1 MRIDKL
7 RYSLVTMLALVMVIN
22 GKASSQSSEVQQLLL
37 NVEKLS
43 QLKNILS
50 DMKKGFTVLNNGYNT
65 VRNVAQGNFSLHEVF
80 LDGLMVVSPEVR
92 KYHKVG
98 EIVRIQSVIM
108 SDYKAL
114 FKRLS
119 ATDVFSTADLGYLD
133 KVYARLNKESLQN
146 LDRLLMV
153 ITTSKLRMSD
163 EERLK
168 AIERIH
174 SDMSDKLDFLRAFNR
189 ETTLLGLQRAKERA
203 EVNAVGGYFQMR

>member
-1 MRIDKL
+1 MRIDKY
-7 RYSLVTMLALVMVIN
+7 RHGLVMMLALVMVMTV
-22 GKASSQSSEVQQLLL
+22 KASSQSSEVQQLLL

-80 LDGLMVVSPEVR
+80 LNGLMVVSPEVR
-92 KYHKVG
+92 KYHKVA
-98 EIVRIQSVIM
+98 EIVRFQSAIV

-168 AIERIH
+168 AIDRIH

-189 ETTLLGLQRAKERA
+189 QTTLLGLQRAKERS
-203 EVNAVGGYFQMR
+203 EVSALGDYFR

>member
-1 MRIDKL
+1 MRIDKW
-7 RYSLVTMLALVMVIN
+7 RHGLVMMLALVMVMT

-43 QLKNILS
+43 QLKNIFS

-80 LDGLMVVSPEVR
+80 LNGLMVVSPEVR

-98 EIVRIQSVIM
+98 EIVRIQSAIM
-108 SDYKAL
+108 LDYKSL

-119 ATDVFSTADLGYLD
+119 ATDAFSTADLGYLD

-168 AIERIH
+168 AIDRIH

-203 EVNAVGGYFQMR
+203 EVNAVGGYFQVR

>member
-1 MRIDKL
+1 MRIDKW
-7 RYSLVTMLALVMVIN
+7 RHGLVMMLALVMVMI

-98 EIVRIQSVIM
+98 EILRIQSVIM

-168 AIERIH
+168 AIDRIH

-203 EVNAVGGYFQMR
+203 EVNAVGGYFQVR